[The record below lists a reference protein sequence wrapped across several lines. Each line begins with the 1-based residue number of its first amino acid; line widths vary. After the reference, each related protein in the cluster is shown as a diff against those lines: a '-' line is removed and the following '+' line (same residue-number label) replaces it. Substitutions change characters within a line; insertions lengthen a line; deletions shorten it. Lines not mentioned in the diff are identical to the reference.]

1 VTLTANAADSDGAV
15 ARVEFFAGATL
26 LGTSSISPYSFSWR
40 NAAPGKYT
48 LTARAVDAAGAVAI
62 SAPVSVQVAAP
73 PPRTSESIDE
83 IVLYAAD
90 APVIVGNWM
99 VIPQTTAAGG
109 ARLQNPNAGVPKATV
124 ALAAPV
130 SYFDLTFNAEAG
142 KGYRLWV
149 RARAQGDDSDNDSVH
164 VQFDGSIDAAGAAV
178 DRIDTTSST
187 VVVLEDCG
195 GCGVSGWGW
204 QDNGYG
210 VGVLGPLVRFSTA
223 GPQRMRIQVREDGI
237 GIDQVVL
244 SAVAYVTQSPGAV
257 KNDTTILPQT
267 PH

>member
-1 VTLTANAADSDGAV
+1 
-15 ARVEFFAGATL
+15 
-26 LGTSSISPYSFSWR
+26 
-40 NAAPGKYT
+40 
-48 LTARAVDAAGAVAI
+48 AGAVTTSAAI
-62 SAPVSVQVAAP
+62 SVQVTP
-73 PPRTSESIDE
+73 PQPPVVGTADE
-83 IVLYAAD
+83 IVLYAAG
-90 APVIVGNWM
+90 APVIVGNWI
-99 VIPQTTAAGG
+99 VTPDTTAAGG
-109 ARLQNPNAGVPKATV
+109 ARLQNPNAALPKAIV
-124 ALAAPV
+124 PLAAPV
-130 SYFDLTFNAEAG
+130 SYFELTFDADAG
-142 KGYRLWV
+142 KAYRVWV
-149 RARAQGDDSDNDSVH
+149 RGRAQGDDYNNDSVH

-210 VGVLGPLVRFSTA
+210 VGVLGPLVRFATA
-223 GPQRMRIQVREDGI
+223 GTQRMRIQVREDGI